1 MVITRGKKSTKKS
14 RLNRN
19 KSKKRRQR
27 GGGTN
32 LEANLSNDNFSALV
46 KKSYHNNAAER
57 AAMDN
62 MNEPFSNIGSFFK
75 GGSKGGSVVP
85 QFSGA
90 SEQTTDNLYKIISAN
105 DQAVENGKFDSGM
118 VMNKGGSKKRS
129 NKKNRKKRKRT
140 KKQRRKTH
148 KRKSKKTRKR

>member
-1 MVITRGKKSTKKS
+1 MVNTRGKKSTKKS

-27 GGGTN
+27 GGSN

-46 KKSYHNNAAER
+46 KKSYHTNAAER
-57 AAMDN
+57 AQMDN

-75 GGSKGGSVVP
+75 GGGVVP

-90 SEQTTDNLYKIISAN
+90 SERTTNNLYKIISAN
-105 DQAVENGKFDSGM
+105 EQAVENGKFDSAM

>member
-1 MVITRGKKSTKKS
+1 MVNVRGKKRTKNS

-46 KKSYHNNAAER
+46 KKSYHTNAAER

-75 GGSKGGSVVP
+75 GGGVVP
-85 QFSGA
+85 QFAGA
-90 SEQTTDNLYKIISAN
+90 SEQTTNNLFKIMSAN
-105 DQAVENGKFDSGM
+105 EQAVENGKFDSGM

>member
-1 MVITRGKKSTKKS
+1 MVNKRGKKRTKNS

-19 KSKKRRQR
+19 KSKKRKQR
-27 GGGTN
+27 GGSN

-90 SEQTTDNLYKIISAN
+90 SNATTDNLYKIISAN